1 MLVACLLRIVFVSVR
16 RSRLF
21 LGWVF
26 AEIPFRECGFFPIP
40 AFPALGFL
48 EVQAECEGWGVVCE
62 FGMLVGTVVGG
73 G

>member
-26 AEIPFRECGFFPIP
+26 AEIPYLECGLFPFP
-40 AFPALGFL
+40 AVPALGFL
-48 EVQAECEGWGVVCE
+48 GVQVECGRWGVVCG